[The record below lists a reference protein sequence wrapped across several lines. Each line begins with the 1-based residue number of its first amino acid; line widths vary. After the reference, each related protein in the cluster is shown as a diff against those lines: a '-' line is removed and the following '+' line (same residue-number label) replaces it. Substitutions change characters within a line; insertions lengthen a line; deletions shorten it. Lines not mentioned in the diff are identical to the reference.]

1 MHGKMM
7 MMWPNANDFG
17 RIKGGFC
24 SFCILFILGCVCLG
38 INVCEATINLDFDRD
53 RRHTD
58 KKTCIHKHALEKE
71 KKNKIDK

>member
-7 MMWPNANDFG
+7 MNANDFG

-38 INVCEATINLDFDRD
+38 INVCDATMDLDFD
-53 RRHTD
+53 TD
-58 KKTCIHKHALEKE
+58 
-71 KKNKIDK
+71 